1 MGDTTAAP
9 RLGTLIIGNCQAGVQ
24 LASTLRELGDTDP
37 ITLVGEEP
45 HAPYQR
51 PPLSKAFLKGE
62 ATADSLAFRTHDF
75 YREHSIDLVPRER
88 IFRIIRNAD
97 GGVATAESGRT
108 FAFARLALTTGAVP
122 RTIPFE
128 GSELEGVSYLRT
140 ATEATVLEQQLREAR
155 NVVVVGGGFIGLEVA
170 AGARAAGKNVTVLEA
185 APRLV
190 GRAVS
195 EQTSEFYLQ
204 AHRRRGIRVVL
215 NAQVVRFVGEHDR
228 VTGVELG
235 PRDGDGSGEI
245 VAADV
250 VLIGV
255 GVVPRTE
262 LAVQLG
268 IEVENGIVV
277 DARALASDGLTVA
290 AGDCAN
296 MPNPSIGDFGVGRI
310 RLESVQN
317 AVEQAK
323 VAAATL
329 LGLPAEHRTVPWFW
343 SDQADLK
350 LQIAGL
356 SGGHDRVVLRGEP
369 DSEKFSVLYYRDGRL
384 IAADCINSPLDFMA
398 VKNAL
403 HRGLSVPADVATDTT
418 VPLKKLFVA
427 VETADAG
434 RAVAAP
440 VAVDLAPPAVPVPA
454 GSPAA

>member
-1 MGDTTAAP
+1 MGDTTASP

-62 ATADSLAFRTHDF
+62 ATADSLAFRSHDF

-88 IFRIIRNAD
+88 IFRIIRTAD

-235 PRDGDGSGEI
+235 AGDADGSGEI

-262 LAVQLG
+262 LAVQARPRGRKRHRGGRQGPRLRRAHRG
-268 IEVENGIVV
+268 RRGLREHAEPV
-277 DARALASDGLTVA
+277 DRGLRRRPHPPRKRAECRRAGQGGRGDPARAPGRAPDGA
-290 AGDCAN
+290 
-296 MPNPSIGDFGVGRI
+296 
-310 RLESVQN
+310 
-317 AVEQAK
+317 
-323 VAAATL
+323 
-329 LGLPAEHRTVPWFW
+329 
-343 SDQADLK
+343 
-350 LQIAGL
+350 
-356 SGGHDRVVLRGEP
+356 VVLVGP
-369 DSEKFSVLYYRDGRL
+369 GR
-384 IAADCINSPLDFMA
+384 PQ
-398 VKNAL
+398 
-403 HRGLSVPADVATDTT
+403 
-418 VPLKKLFVA
+418 
-427 VETADAG
+427 TADR
-434 RAVAAP
+434 RAEWWA
-440 VAVDLAPPAVPVPA
+440 
-454 GSPAA
+454 

>member
-1 MGDTTAAP
+1 MSDTSASVTEPAAAP

-24 LASTLRELGDTDP
+24 LASSLRELGDTDP

-170 AGARAAGKNVTVLEA
+170 AGARAAGKDVTVLEA

-195 EQTSEFYLQ
+195 EQTSAFYLQ
-204 AHRRRGIRVVL
+204 AHRRRGVRVVL

-235 PRDGDGSGEI
+235 DGEI
-245 VAADV
+245 VPADV

-268 IEVENGIVV
+268 LEVENGIVV
-277 DARALASDGLTVA
+277 DGRALASDGLTVA

-356 SGGHDRVVLRGEP
+356 SVGHDRVVLRGDP
-369 DSEKFSVLYYRDGRL
+369 DSEKFSVLYYRGDRL

-403 HRGLSVPADVATDTT
+403 HKGLSIPADVATDTA
-418 VPLKKLFVA
+418 VPLKKLFA
-427 VETADAG
+427 
-434 RAVAAP
+434 
-440 VAVDLAPPAVPVPA
+440 AVPVPV